1 MPLKRTLILTG
12 IIILLGLFLWAT
24 VNIGKEVEISN
35 FATDISRRNEEQI
48 ENMKIALVKIDGT
61 ILNAGDIFSFNELVG
76 ERLQKFGFKGAPT
89 IYNGKVVDTPGGG
102 ICQLSSTIYN
112 TALLSGMEIIERQ
125 PHLWTIRSVGPGRD
139 AAVLYDKIDLKFKNT
154 LSMPVKIKG
163 EVRENRLIIRF
174 FARQKIN
181 RSIKITTEILQV
193 YKPITINETG
203 KKAEELSREREGV
216 KVKVL
221 RIITEEGKSEVRE
234 VISIDTY
241 KPVPEIR

>member
-1 MPLKRTLILTG
+1 MPLKRTLILIG

-24 VNIGKEVEISN
+24 VNIGKEVEIAN
-35 FATDISRRNEEQI
+35 FATDVSRRNEEQI
-48 ENMKIALVKIDGT
+48 ENIKIALVKIDGA
-61 ILNAGDIFSFNELVG
+61 ILNTGDIFSFNELVG

-89 IYNGKVVDTPGGG
+89 IYNGRVVDTPGGG

-125 PHLWTIRSVGPGRD
+125 PHLWTIHSVGPGRD

-154 LSMPVKIKG
+154 LPTPVKIKG
-163 EVRENRLIIRF
+163 EVTENRLIIRF
-174 FARQKIN
+174 FAPQKFN

-193 YKPITINETG
+193 YHPNTITVTG
-203 KKAEELSREREGV
+203 EKAETPSREKDGV

-221 RIITEEGKSEVRE
+221 RITTEEGKPEAKE

-241 KPVPEIR
+241 KPVPDVR

>member
-1 MPLKRTLILTG
+1 MPLKRTLILIG

-24 VNIGKEVEISN
+24 VNVGKEVEIAN

-61 ILNAGDIFSFNELVG
+61 ILNTGDIFSFNELVG

-89 IYNGKVVDTPGGG
+89 IFDGKVIDTPGGG

-112 TALLSGMEIIERQ
+112 AALLSGMEIIERQ
-125 PHLWTIRSVGPGRD
+125 PHLWVVRSVGPGRD

-154 LSMPVKIKG
+154 LPLTVKIKG
-163 EVRENRLIIRF
+163 EVTENRLIIRF
-174 FARQKIN
+174 FAPQKLN
-181 RSIKITTEILQV
+181 SSIKITTEILQV
-193 YKPITINETG
+193 YKPPTINRPGEN
-203 KKAEELSREREGV
+203 KEEPFQERDGV

-221 RIITEEGKSEVRE
+221 RITKEEGKPEIKE

-241 KPVPEIR
+241 KPVPNIR